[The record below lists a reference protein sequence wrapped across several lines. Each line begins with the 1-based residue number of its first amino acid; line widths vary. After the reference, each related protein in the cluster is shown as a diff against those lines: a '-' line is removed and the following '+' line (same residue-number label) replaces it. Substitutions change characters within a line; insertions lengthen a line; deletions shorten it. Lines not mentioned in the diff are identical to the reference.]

1 MTDTTEQ
8 RSGLLT
14 AEEIAAHFRVKP
26 ETVRGWARQ
35 GIVPSIKLSHKMVRY
50 RLDDVIEALQRRGG
64 LSEGA

>member
-1 MTDTTEQ
+1 MSEATQTT
-8 RSGLLT
+8 GDLLT
-14 AEEIAAHFRVKP
+14 AEEVAAHFRVKA

-64 LSEGA
+64 LSGDA